1 MKNYTVQRIAAS
13 RILDTKLQQ
22 RVACMD
28 TLKVEIVK
36 EGALENSLI
45 IVLCEFISI
54 LNQYIDLI
62 QGLLD
67 SGAAEKI
74 PLSESQLAVMKV
86 YTTALK
92 SLESRAIEDYNL
104 SLQIH

>member
-1 MKNYTVQRIAAS
+1 
-13 RILDTKLQQ
+13 
-22 RVACMD
+22 MD

-74 PLSESQLAVMKV
+74 PLSESQL
-86 YTTALK
+86 
-92 SLESRAIEDYNL
+92 
-104 SLQIH
+104 